1 MTFFLQLTLSGLML
15 GAIYALIALSLTI
28 VYRATTIVNFGH
40 GDFVMAGA
48 FVVYVL
54 VIYLGL
60 PYVPAAVLAVIIL
73 FCLGVGISRGFID
86 PIKAGPHIGFAMMS
100 ISLGYVLRGGA
111 RALWG
116 REVFPMPGVFDME
129 PIFFG
134 ELVVTGDVLFIASI
148 VAVFLA
154 VFFLVF
160 YRTTIG
166 TVIQAVYQSERGAT
180 LIGVNVLAFHQSMWG
195 VGLAMG
201 ALGGILI
208 APISLLH
215 PDLGA
220 SFLIRGLAAM
230 ALGGFGSLGG
240 AVVGALLLGLA
251 EQLFGFY
258 INTALI
264 DITAYLVIVAVLV
277 IRPSGLFGK
286 TVTVRV

>member
-1 MTFFLQLTLSGLML
+1 MFLQLTLSGLSQ
-15 GAIYALIALSLTI
+15 GAIYALIGLSLTV

-54 VIYLGL
+54 VIYLGI
-60 PYVPAAVLAVIIL
+60 PYLFAAILALIIL
-73 FCLGVGISRGFID
+73 FILGLGVSRGFID
-86 PIKAGPHIGFAMMS
+86 PIKSGPHIGFAMMS
-100 ISLGYVLRGGA
+100 ISLGYVLRGVA

-116 REVFPMPGVFDME
+116 REVFPMPKVFDME
-129 PIFFG
+129 PIFWDDI
-134 ELVVTGDVLFIASI
+134 VITGDVIFITGI
-148 VAVFLA
+148 VVIFLI

-160 YRTTIG
+160 YKTTIG
-166 TVIQAVYQSERGAT
+166 TIIQAVYQSERGASF
-180 LIGVNVLAFHQSMWG
+180 IGVNVQIFHQYMWG

-208 APISLLH
+208 SPISLLH

-220 SFLIRGLAAM
+220 TFLIRGFAAM
-230 ALGGFGSLGG
+230 TLGGFGSLFG
-240 AVVGALLLGLA
+240 AVIGGLLLGVA
-251 EQLFGFY
+251 EQNFGFY

-277 IRPSGLFGK
+277 IRPAGLFGK
-286 TVTVRV
+286 RITVRV

>member
-1 MTFFLQLTLSGLML
+1 MSFFLQLTLSGLMQ

-40 GDFVMAGA
+40 GDFVMSGA

-60 PYVPAAVLAVIIL
+60 PFMPAALLAIIIL

-116 REVFPMPGVFDME
+116 REVFPMPRVFDTE

-134 ELVVTGDVLFIASI
+134 DLVVTGDVLFISSI
-148 VAVFLA
+148 VTVFL
-154 VFFLVF
+154 VIFFLVF

-220 SFLIRGLAAM
+220 SFLIRGFAAM

>member
-1 MTFFLQLTLSGLML
+1 MTFFLQLTLSGLMQ
-15 GAIYALIALSLTI
+15 GAIYALIALSLTV

-60 PYVPAAVLAVIIL
+60 PYVPAAILAVIIL

-148 VAVFLA
+148 VTVFLA
-154 VFFLVF
+154 VFFLIF

-201 ALGGILI
+201 GLGGILI

-220 SFLIRGLAAM
+220 SFLIRGFAAM

-277 IRPSGLFGK
+277 IRPAGLFGK

>member
-1 MTFFLQLTLSGLML
+1 MSFFLQLTLSGLMQ

-40 GDFVMAGA
+40 GDFVMSGA

-60 PYVPAAVLAVIIL
+60 PFVPAALLAIIIL

-111 RALWG
+111 RALGG
-116 REVFPMPGVFDME
+116 REVFPMPRVFDTE

-134 ELVVTGDVLFIASI
+134 DLVVTGDVLFIASI
-148 VAVFLA
+148 VTVFL
-154 VFFLVF
+154 VIFFLVF

-166 TVIQAVYQSERGAT
+166 TLIQAVYQSERGAT

-201 ALGGILI
+201 ALAGILI

-220 SFLIRGLAAM
+220 SFLIRGFAAM
-230 ALGGFGSLGG
+230 TLGGFGSLGG
-240 AVVGALLLGLA
+240 AVVGALLLGMA

-258 INTALI
+258 ISSTLI
-264 DITAYLVIVAVLV
+264 DITAYLVIVGVLV
-277 IRPSGLFGK
+277 IRPTGLFGK
-286 TVTVRV
+286 AVTVRV

>member
-154 VFFLVF
+154 AFFLVF

-220 SFLIRGLAAM
+220 SFLIRGFAAM

-277 IRPSGLFGK
+277 IRPAGLFGK

>member
-1 MTFFLQLTLSGLML
+1 MLLQLTISGIAQ
-15 GAIYALIALSLTI
+15 GAIYALIALSLTV

-54 VIYLGL
+54 VIMVGM
-60 PYVPAAVLAVIIL
+60 PYIPASILAIVIL
-73 FCLGVGISRGFID
+73 FALGIAISRGLID

-100 ISLGYVLRGGA
+100 ISIGYVLRGGA

-116 REVFPMPGVFDME
+116 REVLPMPQVFDME
-129 PIFFG
+129 PLFFG
-134 ELVVTGDVLFIASI
+134 DVVLTGDAIFICVI
-148 VAVFLA
+148 VAILLT
-154 VFFLVF
+154 VFFLIF

-180 LIGVNVLAFHQSMWG
+180 LIGINVRSFHEMMWG
-195 VGLAMG
+195 AGLGMG
-201 ALGGILI
+201 AMAGILI

-220 SFLIRGLAAM
+220 SFLIRGFAAM
-230 ALGGFGSLGG
+230 TLGGFGSLGG
-240 AVVGALLLGLA
+240 AVLGGILLGVA
-251 EQLFGFY
+251 EQVFGAY

-264 DITAYLVIVAVLV
+264 DITAYLVIVGVLIV
-277 IRPSGLFGK
+277 RPAGLFGK
-286 TVTVRV
+286 PIAVRM

>member
-1 MTFFLQLTLSGLML
+1 MQ
-15 GAIYALIALSLTI
+15 GAIYALIALSLTV

-60 PYVPAAVLAVIIL
+60 PYLPAAVLATLIL
-73 FCLGVGISRGFID
+73 FVLGVGISRGFID

-111 RALWG
+111 RTLWG
-116 REVFPMPGVFDME
+116 REVFPMPRVFDTE
-129 PIFFG
+129 PIFLG
-134 ELVVTGDVLFIASI
+134 EVVVTGDVIFISAI

-166 TVIQAVYQSERGAT
+166 TIIQAVYQSERGAT
-180 LIGVNVLAFHQSMWG
+180 LIGVNVQAFHQSMWG

-201 ALGGILI
+201 ALGGVLI

-220 SFLIRGLAAM
+220 TFLIRGFAAM
-230 ALGGFGSLGG
+230 TLGGFGSLGG
-240 AVVGALLLGLA
+240 AVLGGLLLGVA
-251 EQLFGFY
+251 EQNFGFY
-258 INTALI
+258 INSALI
-264 DITAYLVIVAVLV
+264 DITAYLVIVAVLI
-277 IRPSGLFGK
+277 IRPAGLFGK

>member
-1 MTFFLQLTLSGLML
+1 MEYFLQLTLSGLMQ
-15 GAIYALIALSLTI
+15 GAIYALIALSLTV

-48 FVVYVL
+48 FVVYVF
-54 VIYLGL
+54 VVYAGL
-60 PYVPAAVLAVIIL
+60 PYIPAAFIAIGLL
-73 FCLGVGISRGFID
+73 LCLGIAVSRGFID
-86 PIKAGPHIGFAMMS
+86 PIKSGPHIGFAMMS

-111 RALWG
+111 RAVWG
-116 REVFPMPGVFDME
+116 REVFPMPQVFNIE
-129 PIFFG
+129 PIFIG
-134 ELVVTGDVLFIASI
+134 ELVVTGDVLFISSI
-148 VAVFLA
+148 VSLFLL

-160 YRTTIG
+160 YRTTLG
-166 TVIQAVYQSERGAT
+166 TIIQAVYQSERGAT
-180 LIGVNVLAFHQSMWG
+180 LIGINVLAFHQYMWG

-220 SFLIRGLAAM
+220 HFLIRGFAAM
-230 ALGGFGSLGG
+230 TLGGFGSLGG
-240 AVVGALLLGLA
+240 AVVGALLLGTA

-258 INTALI
+258 ISSALI

-277 IRPSGLFGK
+277 VRPAGLFGK
-286 TVTVRV
+286 TATVRV

>member
-166 TVIQAVYQSERGAT
+166 TLIQAVYQSERGAT

-220 SFLIRGLAAM
+220 SFLIRGFAAM

-277 IRPSGLFGK
+277 IRPAGLFGK

>member
-1 MTFFLQLTLSGLML
+1 MSLFLQLSLSGLMQ

-40 GDFVMAGA
+40 GDFVMSGA

-60 PYVPAAVLAVIIL
+60 PFVPAALLAIIIL

-116 REVFPMPGVFDME
+116 REVFPMPRVFDTE

-134 ELVVTGDVLFIASI
+134 DLVVTGDVLFISSI
-148 VAVFLA
+148 VTVFLI

-201 ALGGILI
+201 ALAGILI

-220 SFLIRGLAAM
+220 SFLIRGFAAM
-230 ALGGFGSLGG
+230 TLGGFGSLGG
-240 AVVGALLLGLA
+240 AVVGALLLGMA

-258 INTALI
+258 ISSTLI
-264 DITAYLVIVAVLV
+264 DITAYLVIVGVLV
-277 IRPSGLFGK
+277 IRPTGLFGK
-286 TVTVRV
+286 VVTVRV